1 MYIVVRQ
8 HRLSTPRLMIT
19 VSRATF
25 NVFRICLTTSLP
37 IVTNLCIFARIVES
51 ATCHLRLFTQV
62 YPFYPHPTPAAHNA
76 ALYNQP
82 ERKGLLRDR
91 GLCTSFFVDSE

>member
-1 MYIVVRQ
+1 MYIMVRQ

-19 VSRATF
+19 VSHATF
-25 NVFRICLTTSLP
+25 IVFRICLATSLP
-37 IVTNLCIFARIVES
+37 IITHLIFAHIIES

-62 YPFYPHPTPAAHNA
+62 YPFYPHLTPAAHDA

-82 ERKGLLRDR
+82 EREGVLRDH